1 MARLLQEQ
9 LIQKSSKGN
18 TLKMIR
24 LIKFFFYV
32 VIVLGILFI
41 AFAYIG
47 PILGF
52 DFTTQNTIVEIPF
65 QLETD

>member
-52 DFTTQNTIVEIPF
+52 DFTTQNTIIEIPF

>member
-1 MARLLQEQ
+1 
-9 LIQKSSKGN
+9 
-18 TLKMIR
+18 MIR

-32 VIVLGILFI
+32 VMVLGILFI

>member
-1 MARLLQEQ
+1 MF
-9 LIQKSSKGN
+9 
-18 TLKMIR
+18 R

-32 VIVLGILFI
+32 VTVLGIFFL

-52 DFTTQNTIVEIPF
+52 DFTTQETIIEIPF
-65 QLETD
+65 QLETN